1 MECKMKKTIKKLN
14 RMFKELRPYSD
25 KGCFLLGDPTTPSKF
40 IFYGLPIFYI
50 PNDSFDFV
58 QDKVSDKELDV
69 LIDELCDSDY
79 EDFMAMTII
88 IRSYEKAIYKFIEH
102 RYTFDSMIQSGEL
115 KSKKALRIAMFR
127 REPSY
132 SNSDYQDKWQEIID
146 EKLSQSSNAEALPIE
161 DTIEKMEQAQA
172 ETDARP

>member
-1 MECKMKKTIKKLN
+1 
-14 RMFKELRPYSD
+14 MFKELRPYSD

-40 IFYGLPIFYI
+40 IFYGLPIFYV

-88 IRSYEKAIYKFIEH
+88 IRSYEKAIYKFIER
-102 RYTFDSMIQSGEL
+102 RYAFDSMIQSGEL

-161 DTIEKMEQAQA
+161 DPIEKMEQAQA

>member
-1 MECKMKKTIKKLN
+1 
-14 RMFKELRPYSD
+14 MFKELRPYSD

-88 IRSYEKAIYKFIEH
+88 IRSYEKAIYKFIER
-102 RYTFDSMIQSGEL
+102 RYAFDSMIQSGEL
-115 KSKKALRIAMFR
+115 KSKKALMVALFR

-161 DTIEKMEQAQA
+161 DTTEKVEQAVSE
-172 ETDARP
+172 ETASA